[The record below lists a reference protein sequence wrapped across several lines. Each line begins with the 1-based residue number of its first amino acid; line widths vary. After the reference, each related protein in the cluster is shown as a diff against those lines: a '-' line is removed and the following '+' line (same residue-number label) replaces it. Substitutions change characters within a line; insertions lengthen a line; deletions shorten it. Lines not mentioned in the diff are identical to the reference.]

1 MLGLLF
7 AYGDKIGMNVR
18 NDIRASMSDM
28 MRYDPDGSGKTEMD
42 SIQQTVGNIKE
53 NELKF

>member
-28 MRYDPDGSGKTEMD
+28 MQYDPDGSGKTEMD

-53 NELKF
+53 NELK